1 MVDKDPVIFSPYSSQ
16 ITILEFRSL
25 NDYNY
30 ITLFTGC
37 FATVG
42 RVGRAQRLNLEPN
55 CVQHGTVVHEFV
67 HSIGYFH
74 EQSRP
79 DRDDY
84 VAILQENIQSGKD
97 VMQL

>member
-1 MVDKDPVIFSPYSSQ
+1 M
-16 ITILEFRSL
+16 LW
-25 NDYNY
+25 
-30 ITLFTGC
+30 TGC
-37 FATVG
+37 YSAVG
-42 RVGRAQRLNLEPN
+42 RVGRDQELNLEQA
-55 CVQHGTVVHEFV
+55 CVQHGTVVHELV
-67 HSIGYFH
+67 HAIGYYH